1 MFRVPETR
9 LEWAVFLGGL
19 AVIGALLAIVVF
31 GRAKSSPSAAS
42 TVLTAVSTTAGP
54 RIGTAL
60 TGATTT
66 RLTTTSTAV
75 RTTTTIH
82 TTTTTTTATT
92 TATTTGAAPITLRLA
107 ALQDTWFSVR
117 RGSSSGAVLYEDTL
131 TAGESKTF
139 TGTRLWV
146 RFGAASNV
154 SATLDGQA
162 LTLPGGTYSVPIT
175 SAGLGARSG

>member
-31 GRAKSSPSAAS
+31 GRAKSSPSAAPP
-42 TVLTAVSTTAGP
+42 VQTAVSTTAGP

-66 RLTTTSTAV
+66 GLTTTSTAA
-75 RTTTTIH
+75 RTTTHTH
-82 TTTTTTTATT
+82 TTTAESTTSPTTA
-92 TATTTGAAPITLRLA
+92 GSPLVTLRLQ
-107 ALQDTWFSVR
+107 ALQDTWVSVQR
-117 RGSSSGAVLYEDTL
+117 NSSSGTTLYEGTL
-131 TAGESKTF
+131 PGGESKTF

-154 SATLDGQA
+154 SATLNGQA
-162 LTLPGGTYSVPIT
+162 LTLPGGTYSAPIT
-175 SAGLGARSG
+175 SAGLGTRTA